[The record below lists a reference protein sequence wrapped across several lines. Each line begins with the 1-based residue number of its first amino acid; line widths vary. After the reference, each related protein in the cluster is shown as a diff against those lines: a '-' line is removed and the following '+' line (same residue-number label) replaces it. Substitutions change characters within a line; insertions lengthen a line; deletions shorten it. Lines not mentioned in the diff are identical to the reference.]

1 MECATVCFKSKVILL
16 HSIYALN
23 GYLVLLLAALVLEVD
38 DTFLLGGGVF
48 LAGTLASGLL
58 DGLLPASVPE
68 IFQNK
73 LLSCQGLVTHNSF
86 VASKTAKVLRI
97 WIGIFFTKLSF
108 LFFQLLK
115 FSFNWA
121 NFLLIELRIFW
132 WFRCHECINSKSIV
146 GHCNWHHI
154 SNINNL

>member
-1 MECATVCFKSKVILL
+1 MVPTV
-16 HSIYALN
+16 YALN

-73 LLSCQGLVTHNSF
+73 LLFCQGLFTHNSF
-86 VASKTAKVLRI
+86 MASKPPKYLLIINVHGRLEI
-97 WIGIFFTKLSF
+97 FIISIIGIDDI
-108 LFFQLLK
+108 FQL
-115 FSFNWA
+115 
-121 NFLLIELRIFW
+121 
-132 WFRCHECINSKSIV
+132 
-146 GHCNWHHI
+146 
-154 SNINNL
+154 

>member
-1 MECATVCFKSKVILL
+1 MVHTV
-16 HSIYALN
+16 YALN

-73 LLSCQGLVTHNSF
+73 LLSCQGLFTHNSF
-86 VASKTAKVLRI
+86 VASK
-97 WIGIFFTKLSF
+97 
-108 LFFQLLK
+108 QPK
-115 FSFNWA
+115 F
-121 NFLLIELRIFW
+121 
-132 WFRCHECINSKSIV
+132 
-146 GHCNWHHI
+146 
-154 SNINNL
+154 

>member
-73 LLSCQGLVTHNSF
+73 LLSCQGIFTHS
-86 VASKTAKVLRI
+86 
-97 WIGIFFTKLSF
+97 
-108 LFFQLLK
+108 
-115 FSFNWA
+115 
-121 NFLLIELRIFW
+121 
-132 WFRCHECINSKSIV
+132 
-146 GHCNWHHI
+146 
-154 SNINNL
+154 